1 MDSLTRAQD
10 VTEVGCASSDTCEV
24 LAVEVSL
31 VVDSSS
37 ASPED
42 LQELERWMDLYGRDV
57 MNTAYAYVKNYHQA
71 QDITQDVFLRAF
83 VKRDT
88 FRGQSSIRTWLLTIT
103 VNRCKDHLRSW
114 AQRHEI
120 QDDGSIVYVE
130 SLSDTERQ
138 AMARVERD
146 ELWRALGQLPVK
158 LREVLVLYYLQDL
171 SGREI
176 AQVLKTTEANVRTR
190 LRRARQQLKEIFE
203 ARGEVD
209 V

>member
-1 MDSLTRAQD
+1 M
-10 VTEVGCASSDTCEV
+10 
-24 LAVEVSL
+24 EVSL